1 MRVPELGFHPGF
13 PDSKTS
19 VLSPKSR
26 LKRLCGKETGRGLSE
41 HDGRGQKGRGV
52 ALGPGEGAGR
62 VPSALGVILS
72 KPSWV
77 GRSANLEEFPPGDAT
92 TSGGSPDTLFVV
104 GIPRGGG
111 GGDTRDIFR
120 C

>member
-1 MRVPELGFHPGF
+1 M
-13 PDSKTS
+13 
-19 VLSPKSR
+19 
-26 LKRLCGKETGRGLSE
+26 
-41 HDGRGQKGRGV
+41 

-111 GGDTRDIFR
+111 AETPGTYLDARNGKSVSSQSPLLCPVAEREQRAPREGGEG
-120 C
+120 